1 MSGPENINTYK
12 IANKDVE
19 RLLKDIHR
27 VLIRM
32 EERLNII
39 EKSVKKDD
47 TKKPKPKLPEF
58 PRNCFGNIF
67 KKLILK
73 KK

>member
-12 IANKDVE
+12 ITNKDVE
-19 RLLKDIHR
+19 GLLKDIHR

-47 TKKPKPKLPEF
+47 TKKQLL
-58 PRNCFGNIF
+58 ND
-67 KKLILK
+67 
-73 KK
+73 

>member
-19 RLLKDIHR
+19 GLLKDIHR

-47 TKKPKPKLPEF
+47 TKKQLL
-58 PRNCFGNIF
+58 ND
-67 KKLILK
+67 
-73 KK
+73 

>member
-32 EERLNII
+32 KNA
-39 EKSVKKDD
+39 
-47 TKKPKPKLPEF
+47 
-58 PRNCFGNIF
+58 
-67 KKLILK
+67 
-73 KK
+73 

>member
-12 IANKDVE
+12 VANKDVE

-39 EKSVKKDD
+39 ETSMWVDDVAKKQ
-47 TKKPKPKLPEF
+47 
-58 PRNCFGNIF
+58 
-67 KKLILK
+67 ILK
-73 KK
+73 GNE

>member
-32 EERLNII
+32 EERLKII

-47 TKKPKPKLPEF
+47 TKKQLL
-58 PRNCFGNIF
+58 ND
-67 KKLILK
+67 
-73 KK
+73 